1 MATGDDLRRLAL
13 ALDGTVEV
21 PHFDRAAFKVSR
33 IYVTL
38 APDGCSAN
46 FGFLPEEQEFRCM
59 MAPDA
64 FSPVPNA
71 WGKRGWTTADL
82 SRLSLA
88 ELAGALEA
96 AWRPGAQG
104 KPQRR

>member
-46 FGFLPEEQEFRCM
+46 FCFSPEDQEFRCL

-64 FSPVPNA
+64 LSPVSNA
-71 WGKRGWTTADL
+71 WGRRGWTTADL

-96 AWRPGAQG
+96 AWRLGAQK
-104 KPQRR
+104 KPRRR